1 MSFEDWFICFS
12 TTFLKR
18 YFVKR
23 VAEIVA
29 SKGLDVAAWEDGVYA
44 NDAPNPRT
52 DFTSR

>member
-1 MSFEDWFICFS
+1 MKIFHSFFS
-12 TTFLKR
+12 TKSLKR

-44 NDAPNPRT
+44 DGKPNPIT
-52 DFTSR
+52 DFKSR